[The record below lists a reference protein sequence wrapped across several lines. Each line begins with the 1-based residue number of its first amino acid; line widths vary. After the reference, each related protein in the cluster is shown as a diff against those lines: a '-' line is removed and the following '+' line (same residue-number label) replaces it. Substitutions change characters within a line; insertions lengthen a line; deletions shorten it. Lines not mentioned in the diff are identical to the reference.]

1 MQRDV
6 RSMECERTRQRISA
20 ALDGELS
27 QFERAHV
34 AVHVSRCAGCRMFEA
49 QVASAAVEL
58 RSAPLERMRSRVH
71 LPPARRPVWGM
82 RSDWWAPL
90 RVARLG
96 TTAAV
101 TVTVILI
108 ALTSWPQ
115 GGSLGSETV
124 FVADSLA
131 QTDETN
137 ALVVSVRLPT
147 LARGEQQALAYGT
160 GGIGAYKPPLA
171 PTS

>member
-1 MQRDV
+1 MERDV
-6 RSMECERTRQRISA
+6 RSMECERTRQRISV

-34 AVHVSRCAGCRMFEA
+34 AAHVSRCAGCRMFEA
-49 QVASAAVEL
+49 HLRLAATEL
-58 RSAPLERMRSRVH
+58 RSAPLER
-71 LPPARRPVWGM
+71 LPRGVQPPLARRPVWG
-82 RSDWWAPL
+82 RSADWWAPL

-137 ALVVSVRLPT
+137 ALVVRVRRPS

>member
-6 RSMECERTRQRISA
+6 RSMECERARQRISA
-20 ALDGELS
+20 ALDGELTH
-27 QFERAHV
+27 FERVHV
-34 AVHVSRCAGCRMFEA
+34 AAHLSRCAGCRLFEA
-49 QVASAAVEL
+49 QIASTATEL
-58 RSAPLERMRSRVH
+58 RAAPLERMRSSVS
-71 LPPARRPVWGM
+71 LPPRRSTWGL
-82 RSDWWAPL
+82 RADWRAPL
-90 RVARLG
+90 RVTRFG

-101 TVTVILI
+101 TVTVVLI
-108 ALTSWPQ
+108 ALASWPQ
-115 GGSLGSETV
+115 RGSLGSERV
-124 FVADSLA
+124 FAPDARA

-137 ALVVSVRLPT
+137 ALVVQVRRPT

>member
-6 RSMECERTRQRISA
+6 RSVECERTRQRISA

-27 QFERAHV
+27 PFERAHV
-34 AVHVSRCAGCRMFEA
+34 AAHVSRCDGCSTFET
-49 QVASAAVEL
+49 QILSAAVEL
-58 RSAPLERMRSRVH
+58 RSTPLERMHSGVH
-71 LPPARRPVWGM
+71 LPLSRRPVWGM
-82 RSDWWAPL
+82 RADWWAPL

-101 TVTVILI
+101 MVTVFLV
-108 ALTSWPQ
+108 ALASWPQ
-115 GGSLGSETV
+115 SLGSEQA

-137 ALVVSVRLPT
+137 ALVVQVRRPT
-147 LARGEQQALAYGT
+147 LARGEQQVLAYGT